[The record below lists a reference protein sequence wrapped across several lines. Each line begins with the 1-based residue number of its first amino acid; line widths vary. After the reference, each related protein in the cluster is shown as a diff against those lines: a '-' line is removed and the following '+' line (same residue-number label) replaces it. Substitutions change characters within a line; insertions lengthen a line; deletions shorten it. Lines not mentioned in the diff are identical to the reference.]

1 MSCVA
6 GARRRRQVVVVR
18 RVSTASRPRGA
29 RSRTGGDTPRYGR
42 RMALAAALLIA
53 A

>member
-18 RVSTASRPRGA
+18 GASTGVEAA
-29 RSRTGGDTPRYGR
+29 RREIAGGDTTPRDGGEWR
-42 RMALAAALLIA
+42 SLLGS
-53 A
+53 

>member
-18 RVSTASRPRGA
+18 GASAGSKPQREIA
-29 RSRTGGDTPRYGR
+29 GGDTTPRDGGEWR
-42 RMALAAALLIA
+42 SLLGC
-53 A
+53 